1 MPQTESDMLT
11 IRTITDGRNA
21 SLIVTGN
28 LTANDVSTLEQHW
41 RQTRACESVEID
53 LCQVG
58 SIDPAGKALLA
69 RMFSEGVALVVGSH
83 SAT

>member
-1 MPQTESDMLT
+1 MLT
-11 IRTITDGRNA
+11 IKTISDGRNA

-28 LTANDVSTLEQHW
+28 LTDSDVPALERHW
-41 RQTRACESVEID
+41 RETRTCESVEID

-69 RMFSEGVALVVGSH
+69 RMFSEGVGLVVGTRSE
-83 SAT
+83 A